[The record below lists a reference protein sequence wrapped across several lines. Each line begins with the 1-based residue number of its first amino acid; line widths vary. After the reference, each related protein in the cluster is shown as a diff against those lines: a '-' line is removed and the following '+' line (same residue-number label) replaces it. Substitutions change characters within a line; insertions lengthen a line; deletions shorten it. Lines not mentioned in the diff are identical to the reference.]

1 MEGRPEGFHSELRE
15 NASYRIRAGQGA
27 SQLTKPARLR
37 PALLQSMETAQPGGD
52 HQKDAERDPRGRIVG
67 EGPRIRQPGQ
77 LILKMIA
84 SLDIGEKASEDELPL
99 LLF

>member
-1 MEGRPEGFHSELRE
+1 
-15 NASYRIRAGQGA
+15 
-27 SQLTKPARLR
+27 
-37 PALLQSMETAQPGGD
+37 METAQPGGD
-52 HQKDAERDPRGRIVG
+52 HQKDTERDPRGRIVG
-67 EGPRIRQPGQ
+67 EGPRIRQLGQ